1 MAEKKFNLR
10 CLLSLL
16 DDPDER
22 AIQPVMAELLAHED
36 ELDPDIIAEYQE
48 QDNPLLEKRIDQL
61 ISTVNRRQDRRDFL
75 LRTEDPEED
84 FFELLIDLHMLWFD
98 SDSREDVQQTVDKFL
113 DSARKNTFSSLEDIA
128 DWMTASG
135 LSAEQDTTLTPELYC
150 IGNILS
156 SGQGAASLLTAIA
169 CLLFPEDAGLQ
180 TGKVLN
186 DFAIRD
192 LNGSILIP
200 ARTWQIFPADELP
213 VFTPWNTRKIVH
225 LASANLFSAAVN
237 SDSLR
242 YVFTLAQAVT
252 GLDDDCL
259 LSALPYPYNGVEIE
273 SGTAQK

>member
-16 DDPDER
+16 DDPDEK
-22 AIQPVMAELLAHED
+22 AVQPVMAELLAHED
-36 ELDPDIIAEYQE
+36 ELDPDIIAEYLE
-48 QDNPLLEKRIDQL
+48 QNDPLMEKRIDQL

-75 LRTEDPEED
+75 LKTEDPEVD

-98 SDSREDVQQTVDKFL
+98 TDSREDVQQTVDNFL
-113 DSARKNTFSSLEDIA
+113 NSARKNTFSSLEDIA

-150 IGNILS
+150 IGNIFN
-156 SGQGAASLLTAIA
+156 SGRGAASLLTAIT
-169 CLLFPEDAGLQ
+169 CLLFPEKSGMQ
-180 TGKVLN
+180 IGKVLN

-192 LNGSILIP
+192 TGGSILIP
-200 ARTWQIFPADELP
+200 ARTWQIFPADQLP
-213 VFTPWNTRKIVH
+213 VFTPRDAKTIVH

-242 YVFTLAQAVT
+242 YVFTLAQSVT
-252 GLDDDCL
+252 GLDDDSI

-273 SGTAQK
+273 PGAAQK

>member
-22 AIQPVMAELLAHED
+22 AIQPVMTELLAHED
-36 ELDPDIIAEYQE
+36 ELDPDIIAEYLE
-48 QDNPLLEKRIDQL
+48 QGNPLMEKRIDQL
-61 ISTVNRRQDRRDFL
+61 ISTINRRQDRRDFL
-75 LRTEDPEED
+75 LRTEDPEVD

-98 SDSREDVQQTVDKFL
+98 TDLREDVQQTVDKFL
-113 DSARKNTFSSLEDIA
+113 ESARANTFSSLEDIA

-150 IGNILS
+150 IGNVLN
-156 SGQGAASLLTAIA
+156 SGRGAASLLTAIA
-169 CLLFPEDAGLQ
+169 CLLFPENSGMQ
-180 TGKVLN
+180 MGKVLN
-186 DFAIRD
+186 DFAICD
-192 LNGSILIP
+192 LNGDILIP
-200 ARTWQIFPADELP
+200 ARTWQIFPAEELP
-213 VFTPWNTRKIVH
+213 VFTPWDARKIAH

-252 GLDDDCL
+252 GLDDDSIL
-259 LSALPYPYNGVEIE
+259 QALPYPYNGAEPE
-273 SGTAQK
+273 SRAAQK